1 MDRAILHVCVCVCV
15 CVYLASYR
23 MQLFA
28 TCLPEHKITSLRS
41 ICVIAHGSHVD
52 TFLGLQMVQ
61 LFSNL
66 LVHTWRSL
74 FLKTMKTWT
83 HLGADLPRHR
93 QVPSQPHADEEVLM
107 QMKGSTTVGGVFGR
121 WLDVDDFMR
130 MGSHDGISALI
141 RSCRQLASL
150 LLSS

>member
-1 MDRAILHVCVCVCV
+1 MYVSLFNLSILWNLSQNRHSIVLELVHIIEANSNYAYVYGDKKWTVLYCMCVCVCV

-74 FLKTMKTWT
+74 FLKTMKT
-83 HLGADLPRHR
+83 
-93 QVPSQPHADEEVLM
+93 
-107 QMKGSTTVGGVFGR
+107 
-121 WLDVDDFMR
+121 
-130 MGSHDGISALI
+130 
-141 RSCRQLASL
+141 
-150 LLSS
+150 

>member
-1 MDRAILHVCVCVCV
+1 MHMYIGTKNGPCYIACVCVCVCV

-28 TCLPEHKITSLRS
+28 TCPPEHKITSLRC

-52 TFLGLQMVQ
+52 TFLGLQMAQ

-66 LVHTWRSL
+66 LVH
-74 FLKTMKTWT
+74 TWT

-121 WLDVDDFMR
+121 WLGVDDFMR